1 MSAGGVELA
10 FVFGLRATRSGVIT
24 PNEYV
29 QNFCAETE
37 TPTIGF
43 MALDHADADVLDQLG
58 DGIARGLRGVKLYSV
73 LAQTESNN
81 GEFGRAAGVNFAE
94 GYSRMNNETH
104 TLLPVTPA
112 AAAADPLTR
121 HLTYSQIDLRA
132 SYPVDR

>member
-29 QNFCAETE
+29 QTFCAETQ

-43 MALDHADADVLDQLG
+43 MALDLADADVLDQLA
-58 DGIARGLRGVKLYSV
+58 DGIARGLPGVNSV
-73 LAQTESNN
+73 LAQIESNK

-104 TLLPVTPA
+104 SLLPVTPG
-112 AAAADPLTR
+112 R
-121 HLTYSQIDLRA
+121 LR
-132 SYPVDR
+132 PIR

>member
-1 MSAGGVELA
+1 MASDGLSLYGVRNDLFVDITDVVDRKIAAMDCFASQGYAGL
-10 FVFGLRATRSGVIT
+10 F
-24 PNEYV
+24 
-29 QNFCAETE
+29 
-37 TPTIGF
+37 
-43 MALDHADADVLDQLG
+43 
-58 DGIARGLRGVKLYSV
+58 ARKLI
-73 LAQTESNN
+73 ESNN

-104 TLLPVTPA
+104 SLLPVTPA